1 MRAGTTGRC
10 SVTSLSMPVLRQATP
25 DDWGAI
31 QDLLLASGLPVDN
44 IGAEKLDRFLIAE
57 HDDRTVGLIG
67 LEIFGTVGMLRSL
80 VVEKSARSTGLG
92 GKLVGSLESA
102 AEAAGIAE
110 LWLLTIDAE
119 RFFQRHNFEIVD
131 RTAAP
136 DAIRQTDEFSGL
148 CPDTAY
154 LMRKMLV

>member
-1 MRAGTTGRC
+1 MSAA
-10 SVTSLSMPVLRQATP
+10 SLSMPTLRQALA
-25 DDWGAI
+25 DDWQAVR
-31 QDLLLASGLPVDN
+31 DLLLGSELP
-44 IGAEKLDRFLIAE
+44 LDDLGPDRLDGFLIAE
-57 HDDRTVGLIG
+57 DDNVVVGLIG
-67 LEIFGTVGMLRSL
+67 LQVLGTVGLLRSL
-80 VVEKSARSTGLG
+80 VVEKNVRSAGLG
-92 GKLVGSLESA
+92 GKLVGALESA

-136 DAIRQTDEFSGL
+136 DEIRESEEFVNL

-154 LMRKMLV
+154 LMRKSLG